1 MPSLPMSSL
10 VPILITIFKRA
21 SSSSISSES
30 KSAWLPTPHVTK
42 TVLCSVNTI
51 PPQFCVRL
59 CYVVELHGCTVIQLL
74 IYTCSHTPFPKKS
87 LPSGLPDHIILFF
100 SLLSFILLHFF
111 NTSSFLLSLSFLF
124 VRESLIFFLVG
135 LNQISLASALPRAGI
150 KGKQHYAWLPL
161 FSFNCFGFYFLSIM
175 VLLWC
180 GTNCLLFSHPP
191 L

>member
-1 MPSLPMSSL
+1 MPSLSMSSL

-100 SLLSFILLHFF
+100 F
-111 NTSSFLLSLSFLF
+111 SSFLYPSSFLQYF
-124 VRESLIFFLVG
+124 ILPSFSLFPFCEREFSIFPG
-135 LNQISLASALPRAGI
+135 WTEPDIP
-150 KGKQHYAWLPL
+150 
-161 FSFNCFGFYFLSIM
+161 CFCPTKS
-175 VLLWC
+175 WD
-180 GTNCLLFSHPP
+180 
-191 L
+191 